1 MRAPSLGPKQIS
13 KVREQLN
20 KIIANEEDP
29 VDRPLPRIG
38 PGHAGYPGGI
48 FSLLQDP
55 GGSGP
60 EKTRLLSISDN
71 DDPTAMWS
79 KTLLE
84 RLGIPQSAITPW
96 NVFAGFGE
104 ERTAA
109 NLKRNLSLCQELL
122 DTALPAAVVAQGN
135 WAHKMAALLRF
146 AGPIYCVPHP
156 SRRGRI
162 RKGAAEEIEA
172 AFRAAML
179 SVHQNNLIRIR
190 KDR

>member
-1 MRAPSLGPKQIS
+1 MRA
-13 KVREQLN
+13 QLN
-20 KIIANEEDP
+20 KIIANAEDFP
-29 VDRPLPRIG
+29 DWQLPRIG
-38 PGHAGYPGGI
+38 PGHAGHPGGI

-60 EKTRLLSISDN
+60 EKTRLLSVIEN
-71 DDPTAMWS
+71 DDPTARWS
-79 KTLLE
+79 QALLE
-84 RLGIPQSAITPW
+84 RLEIPLSAVTPW
-96 NVFAGFGE
+96 NAFAGYAE

-109 NLKRNLSLCQELL
+109 NLNRNVPLCQALL

-156 SRRGRI
+156 SRLGRI

-172 AFRAAML
+172 GFRAAAL
-179 SVHQNNLIRIR
+179 AARQKNLIRIR
-190 KDR
+190 

>member
-1 MRAPSLGPKQIS
+1 ML
-13 KVREQLN
+13 ELLN
-20 KIIANEEDP
+20 KIIANAEDSAEH
-29 VDRPLPRIG
+29 PLPRIG

-60 EKTRLLSISDN
+60 EKTCLLSVIEN
-71 DDPTAMWS
+71 DDPTARWS
-79 KTLLE
+79 KALFE
-84 RLGIPQSAITPW
+84 RLEIPHSAVTPW
-96 NVFAGFGE
+96 NAFAGFGE

-109 NLKRNLSLCQELL
+109 NLNRNVPLCQALL
-122 DTALPAAVVAQGN
+122 DIALPAAVVAQGN

-146 AGPIYCVPHP
+146 TCPIYCVPHP

-172 AFRAAML
+172 AFRTATLATR
-179 SVHQNNLIRIR
+179 QNNLIRIR
-190 KDR
+190 

>member
-1 MRAPSLGPKQIS
+1 MAEVL
-13 KVREQLN
+13 ELLN
-20 KIIANEEDP
+20 KIIANAEEP

-38 PGHAGYPGGI
+38 TGHAGYPGGI

-60 EKTRLLSISDN
+60 EETRLLSIEEN
-71 DDPTAMWS
+71 NDPTAKCS
-79 KTLLE
+79 KALLE

-96 NVFAGFGE
+96 NTFAGFGE

-109 NLKRNLSLCQELL
+109 NLNRNVPLCQTLL

-162 RKGAAEEIEA
+162 RKGAAEEIET
-172 AFRAAML
+172 AFRAAAL
-179 SVHQNNLIRIR
+179 AARQNNLIRIR
-190 KDR
+190 